1 MGSCYQLDERLR
13 NLGLS
18 DLWDGDERPTLAL
31 EIAQGAEASP
41 RLSYRNVAL
50 LELLQTLSPAAA
62 PASASG
68 DLLAAFVH
76 WATGLDLLQRAGVVT
91 LTAPLGGG
99 SWKYSIL
106 RSTWVVIYRASQGK
120 HPALSSPESHIN
132 CASSGRSPGHLGR
145 ADLASG
151 GGRSSS
157 SAPSYKTISDDGSS
171 KETKNLDWTSSPVA
185 GLSPF
190 VKSLQHHAWEL
201 TLLGAMTAWPAQL
214 RQLVLMITAIS
225 DPRVIIWGDEHVM
238 IYNEAC
244 IPLFGKKHPQAL
256 GSPAHEIWPEVW
268 PQLVGIVHS
277 AKNDGIPTKVSNFG
291 LTMERHGYK
300 EETYWTFQIIP
311 VIGPDGVGVA
321 AIDEFTESTTN
332 VVGERRRRMLTKLG
346 ERIAGVDSL
355 NDLWQAFLSS
365 IEDCTEDLPFAL
377 YYSVTGGDST
387 GSIQSSDGEFA
398 SAISKR
404 CLLEGTAGLPS
415 DRHAAARTFS
425 LSDTISDGGDIGR
438 VCRQAWKLGRIVRL
452 SSDDGT
458 LPPDLARAIPGRA
471 FDANMRSVLV
481 IPITSVVE
489 TGIAGFLILGLNPQR
504 PYDEEYQLFT
514 HLLSDVLAKSAVLIS
529 MPEEQRRA
537 QQTADEIHKS
547 LSQQLQL
554 TTLEAERS
562 EARFTRMA
570 QHSPVGMFSYKSDG
584 TPIHINQSYLD
595 MLGLTQETFM
605 GPAEDGSPWKDIVV
619 PEDTHV
625 VNGAWNRLIELKIP
639 VTVEYRLKRPW
650 ISFDKAS
657 GSELK
662 GATWMLAT
670 AYPELNDD
678 GEIQS
683 VQGWLTD
690 VSHRKFSEQLLSQ
703 RLHDALETKRQS
715 ENFIDMTSHE
725 MRNPLSAILQ
735 SADGIITSLEASG
748 LPILNES
755 MTLSNETAEIILD
768 AAHTIVLCAQHQ
780 KRIVDDILTL
790 SKLDSNLLVI
800 TPDKIE
806 PSVLVRKALKMFEGE
821 LDRAKMEAHLE
832 EEPSYRE
839 LEVDFVMVDSS
850 RLLQVIINLLTNAI
864 KFTQYADQR
873 RITIKLGA
881 SLSKPT
887 GMHHQVAFI
896 PVRASRPEHS
906 MTPDWGIGPDIY
918 LQFAVQDTGCG
929 LTEDEM
935 KLLFMRFSQASP
947 KTYKQYGGSGL
958 GLFISKEL
966 TELQGGQIGV
976 WGEAGKGCT
985 FTFYVKA
992 RRWVPSTPGIVA
1004 PSMAFERRLSEAS
1017 TSRAGHTKSA
1027 GERMNGVAPDSRRKR
1042 HKSFDEKASN
1052 LEVLVVED
1060 NLINQR
1066 VMAQQLSRLGC
1077 KVYVANHGLEAL
1089 QFLTRTT
1096 FYTSSEPLQLA
1107 SGPGHPSHLDVAGS
1121 VPQQSGTAA
1130 QSNTTPTIPEAADRV
1145 KLSVVLMDLEMPV
1158 MDGLTCVRHI
1168 RRLETTGQLRSHIP
1182 VIAVTANARSEQI
1195 ATAIEAGMDKVVTKP
1210 FRIPDLVPQ
1219 MERLVG
1225 EHESRSS

>member
-562 EARFTRMA
+562 EARFTRM
-570 QHSPVGMFSYKSDG
+570 
-584 TPIHINQSYLD
+584 
-595 MLGLTQETFM
+595 
-605 GPAEDGSPWKDIVV
+605 
-619 PEDTHV
+619 
-625 VNGAWNRLIELKIP
+625 
-639 VTVEYRLKRPW
+639 
-650 ISFDKAS
+650 
-657 GSELK
+657 
-662 GATWMLAT
+662 
-670 AYPELNDD
+670 
-678 GEIQS
+678 
-683 VQGWLTD
+683 
-690 VSHRKFSEQLLSQ
+690 
-703 RLHDALETKRQS
+703 
-715 ENFIDMTSHE
+715 
-725 MRNPLSAILQ
+725 
-735 SADGIITSLEASG
+735 
-748 LPILNES
+748 
-755 MTLSNETAEIILD
+755 
-768 AAHTIVLCAQHQ
+768 
-780 KRIVDDILTL
+780 
-790 SKLDSNLLVI
+790 
-800 TPDKIE
+800 
-806 PSVLVRKALKMFEGE
+806 
-821 LDRAKMEAHLE
+821 
-832 EEPSYRE
+832 
-839 LEVDFVMVDSS
+839 
-850 RLLQVIINLLTNAI
+850 
-864 KFTQYADQR
+864 
-873 RITIKLGA
+873 
-881 SLSKPT
+881 
-887 GMHHQVAFI
+887 
-896 PVRASRPEHS
+896 
-906 MTPDWGIGPDIY
+906 
-918 LQFAVQDTGCG
+918 
-929 LTEDEM
+929 
-935 KLLFMRFSQASP
+935 
-947 KTYKQYGGSGL
+947 
-958 GLFISKEL
+958 
-966 TELQGGQIGV
+966 
-976 WGEAGKGCT
+976 
-985 FTFYVKA
+985 
-992 RRWVPSTPGIVA
+992 
-1004 PSMAFERRLSEAS
+1004 
-1017 TSRAGHTKSA
+1017 
-1027 GERMNGVAPDSRRKR
+1027 
-1042 HKSFDEKASN
+1042 
-1052 LEVLVVED
+1052 
-1060 NLINQR
+1060 
-1066 VMAQQLSRLGC
+1066 
-1077 KVYVANHGLEAL
+1077 
-1089 QFLTRTT
+1089 
-1096 FYTSSEPLQLA
+1096 
-1107 SGPGHPSHLDVAGS
+1107 
-1121 VPQQSGTAA
+1121 
-1130 QSNTTPTIPEAADRV
+1130 
-1145 KLSVVLMDLEMPV
+1145 
-1158 MDGLTCVRHI
+1158 
-1168 RRLETTGQLRSHIP
+1168 
-1182 VIAVTANARSEQI
+1182 
-1195 ATAIEAGMDKVVTKP
+1195 
-1210 FRIPDLVPQ
+1210 
-1219 MERLVG
+1219 
-1225 EHESRSS
+1225 